1 MSLRRSLV
9 ICFSSAHFTKIRAL
23 MERSQW
29 ARDPEWVIVN
39 AIDLSA
45 RLGHDFTVGLLVC
58 SALEPAEVDLIAV
71 LARTCVWS
79 WRHDQPCWDFSRAAR
94 LRTAIPRADRRTW
107 KERGDGPKLQ
117 QARLRER
124 ERLRALWARLEQR
137 LEANTAHLADR
148 G

>member
-23 MERSQW
+23 LERSQW
-29 ARDPEWVIVN
+29 ARDPEWVMVN
-39 AIDLSA
+39 AIDLST

-58 SALEPAEVDLIAV
+58 SALEPSEVDLIAV
-71 LARTCVWS
+71 LARTCVWT
-79 WRHDQPCWDFSRAAR
+79 WRDNVPRWDLSRAAR
-94 LRTAIPRADRRTW
+94 LRTAIPRTDRRTW
-107 KERGDGPKLQ
+107 KERGDGPRLQ
-117 QARLRER
+117 QVRLRER

-137 LEANTAHLADR
+137 LEATTACLAER

>member
-45 RLGHDFTVGLLVC
+45 RLGRDFTVGLLVC
-58 SALEPAEVDLIAV
+58 SALDPSEVDLIAV
-71 LARTCVWS
+71 LTRTCVWS
-79 WRHDQPCWDFSRAAR
+79 WRHDQPCWDYARAAR
-94 LRTAIPRADRRTW
+94 LRTAIPRTDRRTW

-117 QARLRER
+117 QVRLRER
-124 ERLRALWARLEQR
+124 ERLRALWVMLEKR
-137 LEANTAHLADR
+137 LEANTTHLAER

>member
-1 MSLRRSLV
+1 MSIRRSLV
-9 ICFSSAHFTKIRAL
+9 VCFSSAHFTRIRAL
-23 MERSQW
+23 FEQSQW

-58 SALEPAEVDLIAV
+58 SALEPSEVDLIAV

-79 WRHDQPCWDFSRAAR
+79 WRDDVPRWDLARAAR
-94 LRTAIPRADRRTW
+94 LRTAIPRTDRRTW

-117 QARLRER
+117 QVRLRER

-137 LEANTAHLADR
+137 LEATTACLAER

>member
-23 MERSQW
+23 LERSQW

-58 SALEPAEVDLIAV
+58 SALEPSEVDLIAV
-71 LARTCVWS
+71 LARTCVWT
-79 WRHDQPCWDFSRAAR
+79 WRDDVPRWDLARAAR
-94 LRTAIPRADRRTW
+94 LRTAIPRTDRRTW
-107 KERGDGPKLQ
+107 KDRGDGPRLQ
-117 QARLRER
+117 QLRLRER

-137 LEANTAHLADR
+137 LEATTACLAER